1 MPSFFSTDWYKKHQK
16 QLANNKTASQGK
28 RLAASVKQLKENKRK
43 KITSEISKKTH
54 NLTFSGS
61 ETKLSPNISAQC
73 KYVTTP
79 RN

>member
-1 MPSFFSTDWYKKHQK
+1 M
-16 QLANNKTASQGK
+16 
-28 RLAASVKQLKENKRK
+28 SVKQLKEMENKRK